1 MFGLAVLI
9 GSIALAASGE
19 AGGVRPPANLYVT
32 YSNAAAFER
41 AFSTRRNW
49 LRDDSVVT
57 IKAARCSIVC
67 CSCRKGIQEP
77 SYDVYLFYKADNW
90 FIPFGRVSYDSG
102 VRPRFRYDAKSD
114 DLVVSVESTV
124 VHRKSHRTTTK
135 RTALGRFHAPRP
147 LVEIVDD

>member
-77 SYDVYLFYKADNW
+77 SYDVYLFYEPDMEYLKN
-90 FIPFGRVSYDSG
+90 
-102 VRPRFRYDAKSD
+102 
-114 DLVVSVESTV
+114 
-124 VHRKSHRTTTK
+124 
-135 RTALGRFHAPRP
+135 TALTLDMARNLPKGSGKKRLVFAPTKYLDSIHLEMTR
-147 LVEIVDD
+147 VEFCQLPIEIYKAVKRKA